1 MIELRAVVQRVD
13 EGATVNLHLRDIAV
27 RPFRGAIAAGSSSA
41 VKASTGVFPSL
52 PEEEKR
58 FGTRVKVNTSPSSVS
73 SRGGMTAVTSGAS
86 YADVWPIGLFEYAT
100 VDFFI
105 EARGC
110 HTEADFLRLEA
121 CVDMPFSLVNEEQ
134 ASSKVEVL
142 KVALTDGSQALASAT
157 RVGFMGMEAF
167 PLTKRRAGLD

>member
-1 MIELRAVVQRVD
+1 MQRVD
-13 EGATVNLHLRDIAV
+13 EGETVNLHLRDIAV
-27 RPFRGAIAAGSSSA
+27 CPLRGAIAASASSA

-58 FGTRVKVNTSPSSVS
+58 FGPRVKVNTSPSSVS
-73 SRGGMTAVTSGAS
+73 SRGGMTPGTTGAC
-86 YADVWPIGLFEYAT
+86 ATIWPIGLFEYAT

-121 CVDMPFSLVNEEQ
+121 CVDMPFSLANEKQ
-134 ASSKVEVL
+134 ASSKVDVL
-142 KVALTDGSQALASAT
+142 KVALTDGSQALAAASRA
-157 RVGFMGMEAF
+157 GFMDMESF
-167 PLTKRRAGLD
+167 PLSKRRAGLD